1 METSKTLEILKMAI
15 LMEKRGNAFY
25 TKVAEQ
31 SADPDIKHIFSV
43 IAEEEKLH
51 IQFLSEQYASIEKF
65 HSFRE
70 QPLPVPQ
77 ADSIAALI
85 LSEEMIKK
93 IAAAGYEAA
102 AISAAIDMEK
112 KAIDIYSAQAAE
124 SDNAHEKI
132 LYKWLA
138 DWEKGHLKVL
148 NELDNE
154 LKEKIWYDNNF
165 WPF

>member
-31 SADPDIKHIFSV
+31 SADPDIKHIFS
-43 IAEEEKLH
+43 IMADEEQIH
-51 IQFLSEQYASIEKF
+51 IQFLSEQYSSIEKF
-65 HSFRE
+65 RSFRE
-70 QPLPVPQ
+70 QPLPVPSG
-77 ADSIAALI
+77 DGIASMI
-85 LSEEMIKK
+85 LNEDIIKR
-93 IAAAGYEAA
+93 ISSAGFEAA

-112 KAIDIYSAQAAE
+112 KAIEIYSAQAE
-124 SDNAHEKI
+124 ETVNAHEKT
-132 LYKWLA
+132 LYRWLA
-138 DWEKGHLKVL
+138 NWEKGHLKVL
-148 NELDNE
+148 HELDNE